1 MQSRMEK
8 YYKQDL
14 SDFQRV
20 KKNNDLYKS
29 IYGNDD
35 DFSDLPISD
44 NFVELDISDIKK
56 GITSREEYK
65 KAKELGNIT
74 NTKVKKVEEEKE
86 ITKQEKIY
94 DINKM
99 LEKARMN
106 NQNIREDND
115 FISDKYLKSLEEF
128 TKEEKI
134 ELIKEKQEIKEEYH
148 KEIEEKMKETASLSL
163 DILSDLKPSEDT
175 VVTTPIKD
183 ELKEEIE
190 EKKEEDIFYS
200 GTYSFSKEDFEE
212 KNSDFSDIESSN
224 ITLKIVLLSFGILI
238 SIAMIILGYY
248 YLG

>member
-1 MQSRMEK
+1 MEK

-14 SDFQRV
+14 SEFQRV

-29 IYGNDD
+29 FYGNDD
-35 DFSDLPISD
+35 DFSDLPVSD
-44 NFVELDISDIKK
+44 NYVELDINDIKK

-74 NTKVKKVEEEKE
+74 NTKVKRVEED
-86 ITKQEKIY
+86 KQEIRQDKVY

-106 NQNIREDND
+106 NKYIKEDND
-115 FISDKYLKSLEEF
+115 LVSDKYLKSLEEF

-134 ELIKEKQEIKEEYH
+134 ELIKEKQEMKEEYN
-148 KEIEEKMKETASLSL
+148 KELEEKMKETASLSL

-175 VVTTPIKD
+175 VVTTPIKE
-183 ELKEEIE
+183 ELKEEVE
-190 EKKEEDIFYS
+190 EKEDDAFYS

-212 KNSDFSDIESSN
+212 KNDDFSDIESSN

-238 SIAMIILGYY
+238 CVAMILLGYY
-248 YLG
+248 YMG

>member
-1 MQSRMEK
+1 MKSRMEK

-14 SDFQRV
+14 SEFQRI

-29 IYGNDD
+29 IYGSDD
-35 DFSDLPISD
+35 DFSDLPVSD
-44 NFVELDISDIKK
+44 NYVELDIADIKK

-74 NTKVKKVEEEKE
+74 NTKVKKIEEEKE
-86 ITKQEKIY
+86 EIKQEKVY

-106 NQNIREDND
+106 NKYIKEDND
-115 FISDKYLKSLEEF
+115 LVSDKYLKSLEEF

-134 ELIKEKQEIKEEYH
+134 ELIKEKQEMKEEYN
-148 KEIEEKMKETASLSL
+148 KELEEKMKETASLSL

-183 ELKEEIE
+183 ELIDE
-190 EKKEEDIFYS
+190 EKKEEEAFYS
-200 GTYSFSKEDFEE
+200 GTYSFNKEDFEE
-212 KNSDFSDIESSN
+212 KNDDFSDIESSN
-224 ITLKIVLLSFGILI
+224 ITLKVVLLSFGILI
-238 SIAMIILGYY
+238 CVAMILLGYY
-248 YLG
+248 YMG

>member
-1 MQSRMEK
+1 MEK

-14 SDFQRV
+14 SEFQRV

-35 DFSDLPISD
+35 DFNDLPVSD

-74 NTKVKKVEEEKE
+74 NTKVKKVEENFEE
-86 ITKQEKIY
+86 IKQDKVY

-99 LEKARMN
+99 LEKAKMN
-106 NQNIREDND
+106 NKYIKEDND
-115 FISDKYLKSLEEF
+115 LVSDKYLKSLEEF

-134 ELIKEKQEIKEEYH
+134 ELIKEKQEMKEEYN
-148 KEIEEKMKETASLSL
+148 KELEEKMKETASLSL

-175 VVTTPIKD
+175 VITTPIKE

-190 EKKEEDIFYS
+190 KNDDAFYS

-212 KNSDFSDIESSN
+212 KNDDFSDIESSN

-238 SIAMIILGYY
+238 CVAMILLGYY
-248 YLG
+248 YMG

>member
-1 MQSRMEK
+1 MEK

-14 SDFQRV
+14 SEFQRV

-35 DFSDLPISD
+35 DFSDLPVSD
-44 NFVELDISDIKK
+44 NYVELDINDIKK

-74 NTKVKKVEEEKE
+74 NTKVKRVEEDKE
-86 ITKQEKIY
+86 EIKQDKVY

-106 NQNIREDND
+106 NKYIKEDND
-115 FISDKYLKSLEEF
+115 LVSDKYLKSLEEF

-134 ELIKEKQEIKEEYH
+134 ELIKEKQEMKEEYN
-148 KEIEEKMKETASLSL
+148 KEFEEKMKETASLSL

-175 VVTTPIKD
+175 VVTTPIKE
-183 ELKEEIE
+183 ELKEEVE
-190 EKKEEDIFYS
+190 EKEDDAFYC
-200 GTYSFSKEDFEE
+200 GTYSFNKEDFEE
-212 KNSDFSDIESSN
+212 KNEDFSDIESSN

-238 SIAMIILGYY
+238 CVAMILLGYY
-248 YLG
+248 YMG

>member
-1 MQSRMEK
+1 MEK

-14 SDFQRV
+14 SEFQRV

-29 IYGNDD
+29 IYGTDD
-35 DFSDLPISD
+35 EFSDLPVSD
-44 NFVELDISDIKK
+44 NYVELDINDIRK

-74 NTKVKKVEEEKE
+74 NTKVKRIEEDKE
-86 ITKQEKIY
+86 ETKQDKVY

-106 NQNIREDND
+106 NKYIKEDND
-115 FISDKYLKSLEEF
+115 LVSDKYLKSLEEF

-134 ELIKEKQEIKEEYH
+134 ELIKEKQEMKEEYN
-148 KEIEEKMKETASLSL
+148 KELEEKMKETASLSL

-175 VVTTPIKD
+175 IVTTPIKEELIENEEVEKND
-183 ELKEEIE
+183 EA
-190 EKKEEDIFYS
+190 FYS

-212 KNSDFSDIESSN
+212 KSDDFSDIESSN

-238 SIAMIILGYY
+238 CVAMILLGYY
-248 YLG
+248 YMG

>member
-1 MQSRMEK
+1 MEK

-14 SDFQRV
+14 SEFQRV

-29 IYGNDD
+29 IYGSDD
-35 DFSDLPISD
+35 DFNDLPVSD
-44 NFVELDISDIKK
+44 NYVELDIADIKK

-74 NTKVKKVEEEKE
+74 NTRVKRIEEDKE
-86 ITKQEKIY
+86 EIKQEKVY

-99 LEKARMN
+99 LEKAKMN
-106 NQNIREDND
+106 NKYIKEDND
-115 FISDKYLKSLEEF
+115 LVSDKYLKSLEEF

-134 ELIKEKQEIKEEYH
+134 ELIKEKQEMKEEYN
-148 KEIEEKMKETASLSL
+148 KELEEKMKETASLSL

-175 VVTTPIKD
+175 VITTPIKE
-183 ELKEEIE
+183 ELKEEVE
-190 EKKEEDIFYS
+190 EKEEDAFYS

-212 KNSDFSDIESSN
+212 KNDDFSDIESSN

-238 SIAMIILGYY
+238 CVAMILLGYY
-248 YLG
+248 YMG

>member
-1 MQSRMEK
+1 MEK

-14 SDFQRV
+14 SEFQRI

-29 IYGNDD
+29 IYGSDD
-35 DFSDLPISD
+35 DFSDLPVSD
-44 NFVELDISDIKK
+44 NYVELDIADIKK

-74 NTKVKKVEEEKE
+74 NTKVKKIEEEKE
-86 ITKQEKIY
+86 EIKQEKVY

-106 NQNIREDND
+106 NKYIKEDND
-115 FISDKYLKSLEEF
+115 LVSDKYLKSLEEF

-134 ELIKEKQEIKEEYH
+134 ELIKEKQEMKEEYN
-148 KEIEEKMKETASLSL
+148 KELEEKMKETASLSL

-183 ELKEEIE
+183 ELIDE
-190 EKKEEDIFYS
+190 EKKEEEAFYS
-200 GTYSFSKEDFEE
+200 GTYSFNKEDFEE
-212 KNSDFSDIESSN
+212 KNDDFSDIESSN
-224 ITLKIVLLSFGILI
+224 ITLKVVLLSFGILI
-238 SIAMIILGYY
+238 CVAMILLGYY
-248 YLG
+248 YMG

>member
-1 MQSRMEK
+1 MKSRMEK

-14 SDFQRV
+14 SEFQRV
-20 KKNNDLYKS
+20 KKNNDLYKT
-29 IYGNDD
+29 IYGSED
-35 DFSDLPISD
+35 DFNDLPVSD
-44 NFVELDISDIKK
+44 NYVELDIADIKK

-74 NTKVKKVEEEKE
+74 NTKVKRIEEDKE
-86 ITKQEKIY
+86 EIKQEKVY

-106 NQNIREDND
+106 NKYIKEDND
-115 FISDKYLKSLEEF
+115 LVSDKYLKSLEEF

-134 ELIKEKQEIKEEYH
+134 ELIKEKQEMKDEYNKEL
-148 KEIEEKMKETASLSL
+148 EEKMKETASLSL

-175 VVTTPIKD
+175 VITTPIKE
-183 ELKEEIE
+183 ELKEEVE
-190 EKKEEDIFYS
+190 EKEEDAFYS

-212 KNSDFSDIESSN
+212 KNDDFSDIESSN

-238 SIAMIILGYY
+238 CVAMILLGYY
-248 YLG
+248 YMG